1 MFFQTIHE
9 SDTQLIKILAIFP
22 IGRQNE
28 SKRALVQSMTA
39 MLRKA
44 TISKA
49 NKELQEAIDF
59 YGASMEIYS
68 SSLYITA
75 EMNCLAKFTEPVLDL
90 LFEVLFEAKFDEDD
104 WVTISNILKEN
115 ILQSQHQTD
124 YWAERNLSLNLYGK
138 NHILGYYTNT
148 QDYDDISISDIR
160 SFYSTYLSNCCPKFF
175 LAGELP
181 KNTESYIASLVTK
194 YKLADTKST
203 YAATTIKSSGNYCS
217 YKLENASQASVRMAI
232 AVPRTCFEDF
242 LKIEIW
248 SMFLGGH
255 YMSELMILLRQ
266 KLGLTYG
273 VHSHCV
279 HHAHTSILHIGFDT
293 DSKNVDISLKKIN
306 NLFKR
311 LNSENKLDLTDA
323 INQYRSQ
330 YSRNSEKALTEI
342 LYQVRLA
349 RLGYNYSEYQK
360 FMLGSDSTILNKMEN
375 IQGCIFDF
383 GQYNKSIAY

>member
-1 MFFQTIHE
+1 MFFQTIRE
-9 SDTQLIKILAIFP
+9 FDTQLFKILAIFP

-28 SKRALVQSMTA
+28 SKRALVQAMTA

-44 TISKA
+44 TIHKA

-75 EMNCLAKFTEPVLDL
+75 EMNCLAKFIEPVLDL

-104 WVTISNILKEN
+104 WVIISNILKEN

-124 YWAERNLSLNLYGK
+124 YWAERNLSLNLYGQD
-138 NHILGYYTNT
+138 HILGYYTDT
-148 QDYDDISISDIR
+148 SDYDLISISDIR
-160 SFYSTYLSNCCPKFF
+160 SFYGTYLANCCPKFF

-181 KNTESYIASLVTK
+181 ENTESYITSLATK
-194 YKLADTKST
+194 YKLEDTKPGYT
-203 YAATTIKSSGNYCS
+203 PTIINSSGNYCS

-232 AVPRTCFEDF
+232 SLPRASFEDY

-279 HHAHTSILHIGFDT
+279 HHAETSILHIGFDT
-293 DSKNVDISLKKIN
+293 DSKNVEISFKKIN
-306 NLFKR
+306 DLFKR
-311 LNSENKLDLTDA
+311 LKSKNNLDLTDA

-349 RLGYNYSEYQK
+349 RLKYDYSEYQK
-360 FMLGSDSTILNKMEN
+360 FMLGSESRILKTMDS
-375 IQGCIFDF
+375 IQECIFDF
-383 GQYNKSIAY
+383 DKYNKSIAY